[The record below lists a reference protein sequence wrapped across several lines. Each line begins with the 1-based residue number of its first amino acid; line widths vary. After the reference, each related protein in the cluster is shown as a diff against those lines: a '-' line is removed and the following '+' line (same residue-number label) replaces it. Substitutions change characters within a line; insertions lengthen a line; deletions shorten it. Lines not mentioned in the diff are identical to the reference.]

1 MTADERHIRAAQG
14 FIDLDL
20 ADDALAELA
29 ALSVEAASSKEAVE
43 TRLLC
48 ELNAKHWAAA
58 LRLAERLCEME
69 PGSHVGYVHAAYCLH
84 ELGRTHDAVLQ
95 LESGPA
101 SLRNK
106 SLYYYNLGCYHTQLG
121 NLEKALGLL
130 RKSFEMDDNLRRAAK
145 RDPDLQPLVN
155 QLP

>member
-1 MTADERHIRAAQG
+1 MTTDERHIRAAQG

-29 ALSVEAASSKEAVE
+29 ALTPEAAQTTEAIE

-48 ELNAKHWAAA
+48 ELNAKHWSAA
-58 LRLAERLCEME
+58 LQLAERLCQTE
-69 PGSHVGYVHAAYCLH
+69 PSSPVGYVHAAYCLH
-84 ELGRTHDAVLQ
+84 ELGRTHDAVRQ
-95 LESGPA
+95 LEKGPS
-101 SLRNK
+101 SLHNK

-130 RKSFEMDDNLRRAAK
+130 RKSFEMDETLRRAAK